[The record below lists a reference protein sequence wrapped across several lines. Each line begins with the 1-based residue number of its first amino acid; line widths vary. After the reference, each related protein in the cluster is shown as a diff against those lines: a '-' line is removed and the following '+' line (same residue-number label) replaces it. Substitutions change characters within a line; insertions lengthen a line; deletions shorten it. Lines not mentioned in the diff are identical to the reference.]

1 MKIYLCNPAAV
12 HNYVLN
18 VIYILAKVSDANIK
32 IENVSKAKLQE
43 EVKKIMQNDQVE

>member
-1 MKIYLCNPAAV
+1 M

-32 IENVSKAKLQE
+32 TENVSKAKLQE